1 MLLYPYAELLRHAR
15 KGQNMGINTVM
26 TIVLILAGVF
36 IFVAVLYYLMN
47 NGKIALGEINPL
59 DYQ

>member
-26 TIVLILAGVF
+26 TIVLILAGVL

-59 DYQ
+59 DFQ

>member
-1 MLLYPYAELLRHAR
+1 MLLYPYAELLRRVR

-26 TIVLILAGVF
+26 TIVLILAGVL

-47 NGKIALGEINPL
+47 NGKDALGEIDPL
-59 DYQ
+59 EFQ

>member
-1 MLLYPYAELLRHAR
+1 MLLYPYTELLRHTR

-26 TIVLILAGVF
+26 TIVLILAGVL

-47 NGKIALGEINPL
+47 NGKIVLDEINPL